1 LNLRFCNTGVWN
13 AFIIAWDYLFRRTLF
28 GETDYKIKI
37 ARHLSGL
44 ITGMLPG
51 S

>member
-1 LNLRFCNTGVWN
+1 MPLSSPG
-13 AFIIAWDYLFRRTLF
+13 IILFA
-28 GETDYKIKI
+28 ENCPEKIKI